1 MYKINHNMVPSYHTV
16 TDIFPSD
23 RLLESNCVTRQY

>member
-1 MYKINHNMVPSYHTV
+1 MYKINQNMVPSYH

-23 RLLESNCVTRQY
+23 RLLESNYVTRQY